1 MDNGANGEP
10 SPSALRRVVVE
21 SGREQDVVITQHPKM
36 EEKLAL
42 EPLFNNKDATLK
54 PAVRSQSFNLSSY
67 IFMSHNIINKI
78 VTNIEIK
85 HCIFL

>member
-1 MDNGANGEP
+1 MP
-10 SPSALRRVVVE
+10 SSSALRRVAEE
-21 SGREQDVVITQHPKM
+21 SGRGQEVAITRHPKT

-67 IFMSHNIINKI
+67 IFMSYNIINKI

>member
-1 MDNGANGEP
+1 MP
-10 SPSALRRVVVE
+10 SSSALRRVAEE
-21 SGREQDVVITQHPKM
+21 SGGGQEVAITRHPKT

-67 IFMSHNIINKI
+67 IFMSNIINKI